1 VGGCDVTASGRRDTS
16 WAMSRLASFPL
27 LAFLFRVFVSSPI
40 CGGGMAAASLDAAA
54 GEAFTSE
61 AAIRRAERRDDI
73 LRTSLRIA
81 SLSVRGGIN

>member
-1 VGGCDVTASGRRDTS
+1 
-16 WAMSRLASFPL
+16 
-27 LAFLFRVFVSSPI
+27 
-40 CGGGMAAASLDAAA
+40 MAAASLDAAA

-81 SLSVRGGIN
+81 SLNVWVGRSWLIRVAYVPSDDGIQRILFYEDRVRRVLVNIRI